1 MVVDRDVCRLRLR
14 LELRDAPLCLSKFSV
29 LGVEGCL
36 ERGGR
41 RDGEVALLELLANAH
56 VALQVVGAL
65 VLPAP
70 WAGVKGPMLRLSCC
84 VGKAMARR
92 CVFRMHG
99 DSATDYK
106 RRVDRYTIK
115 NRVNTVINDMEH
127 TLH

>member
-1 MVVDRDVCRLRLR
+1 MPQEVQR
-14 LELRDAPLCLSKFSV
+14 PS

-41 RDGEVALLELLANAH
+41 HDGEVALLELLANAH
-56 VALQVVGAL
+56 VALQFVGAL

-70 WAGVKGPMLRLSCC
+70 WASVKGPMLRLSCC

-99 DSATDYK
+99 DSATHYK
-106 RRVDRYTIK
+106 RREWTGIH